1 MWKRQRWKWVVGR
14 IEGESKGRRREVVG
28 EMVEVDKDNLKVVVD
43 ADEEG
48 IVVDSDR
55 GKEEGRIEDFEEK
68 VVVAEDIVDEG

>member
-43 ADEEG
+43 VDEER
-48 IVVDSDR
+48 IVVGSDR
-55 GKEEGRIEDFEEK
+55 GKEEGWIEGFEET

>member
-1 MWKRQRWKWVVGR
+1 MWKRQRSRWVVGR
-14 IEGESKGRRREVVG
+14 IEGESKGMRKGEVG